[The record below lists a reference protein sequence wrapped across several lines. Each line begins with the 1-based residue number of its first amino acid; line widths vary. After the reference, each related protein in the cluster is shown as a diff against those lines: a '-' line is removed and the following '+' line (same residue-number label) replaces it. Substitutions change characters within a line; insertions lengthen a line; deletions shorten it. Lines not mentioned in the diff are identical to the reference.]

1 MEGGSGSESESER
14 GSGSGRRRKGSVDF
28 FVDGMNSNWQVCYL
42 ILMGGV

>member
-1 MEGGSGSESESER
+1 MEGGSGSGSER
-14 GSGSGRRRKGSVDF
+14 GSGRRRKGSVDF